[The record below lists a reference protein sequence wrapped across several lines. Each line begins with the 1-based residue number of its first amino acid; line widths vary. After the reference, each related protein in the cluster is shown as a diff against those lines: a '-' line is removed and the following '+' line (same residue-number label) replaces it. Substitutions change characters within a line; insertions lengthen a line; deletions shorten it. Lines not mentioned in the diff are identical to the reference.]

1 MLMEINPSTLIA
13 TIINFII
20 LLTILK
26 YFFFD
31 KVKAIIEERENLINE
46 QLDNAEEEA
55 EKARI
60 LVIENERTLKNAR
73 QEGKLITEKYKKKA
87 EKIYDEIVNEANREA
102 NASLERAKVEI
113 NREKEKVEYQLKK
126 EAIDLAIELSK
137 KVIEKNID
145 EEKNRELIGNFITKV
160 GNS

>member
-13 TIINFII
+13 TILNFVF
-20 LLTILK
+20 LLAILK

-31 KVKAIIEERENLINE
+31 KVEAIIGERENLINE

-55 EKARI
+55 EKARM
-60 LVIENERTLKNAR
+60 LAIENERILKNAR
-73 QEGKLITEKYKKKA
+73 QEGKLITEKHKKKA
-87 EKIYDEIVNEANREA
+87 EKIYDEIVGEANMEA
-102 NASLERAKVEI
+102 NAILERAKVEI

-145 EEKNRELIGNFITKV
+145 EEKNRELIGDFITKV

>member
-13 TIINFII
+13 TIINFVII
-20 LLTILK
+20 LAILK
-26 YFFFD
+26 YCFFN
-31 KVKAIIEERENLINE
+31 KVEAIIEERENLINE

-55 EKARI
+55 EKARM
-60 LVIENERTLKNAR
+60 LAIENERMLKNAR
-73 QEGKLITEKYKKKA
+73 EEGKLITERHKQKA
-87 EKIYDEIVNEANREA
+87 EKVYAEIIDEANKESKA
-102 NASLERAKVEI
+102 IIERAKVEI

-145 EEKNRELIGNFITKV
+145 EEKNRELIGDFITKV
-160 GNS
+160 GN

>member
-20 LLTILK
+20 LFAVLK
-26 YFFFD
+26 YFFFE
-31 KVKAIIEERENLINE
+31 KVQAIIEERENLINE
-46 QLDNAEEEA
+46 KLDYADEEA
-55 EKARI
+55 EKARMMA
-60 LVIENERTLKNAR
+60 IENERMLKNAR
-73 QEGKLITEKYKKKA
+73 EEGKLITERHKQKA
-87 EKIYDEIVNEANREA
+87 EKVNEANQEEKIII
-102 NASLERAKVEI
+102 ERAKVEI
-113 NREKEKVEYQLKK
+113 NREKEKVEDNLKR

-145 EEKNRELIGNFITKV
+145 EEKNRELIGEFITKV

>member
-20 LLTILK
+20 LFAVMK
-26 YFFFD
+26 HFFFE
-31 KVKAIIEERENLINE
+31 KVQGIIDERENLINDK
-46 QLDNAEEEA
+46 LDYADEEA
-55 EKARI
+55 EKARMI
-60 LVIENERTLKNAR
+60 AIENERMLKNAR
-73 QEGKLITEKYKKKA
+73 EEGKLITERHKQKA
-87 EKIYDEIVNEANREA
+87 EKVYDEIVAEAQQEA
-102 NASLERAKVEI
+102 KIIIERAKVEI
-113 NREKEKVEYQLKK
+113 NREKEKVEDKLKR

-145 EEKNRELIGNFITKV
+145 EEKNREIIGEFITKV

>member
-20 LLTILK
+20 LLAVLK
-26 YFFFD
+26 HFFFD
-31 KVKAIIEERENLINE
+31 KVGAIVNERENLINN
-46 QLDNAEEEA
+46 QLDYAEEEA
-55 EKARI
+55 EKARM
-60 LVIENERTLKNAR
+60 LAIENERMMKSAR
-73 QEGKLITEKYKKKA
+73 EEGKLITERHKQKA
-87 EKIYDEIVNEANREA
+87 EKVYDEIVNEANQEA
-102 NASLERAKVEI
+102 KIIIERAKVEI
-113 NREKEKVEYQLKK
+113 NREKEKVEDQLKR

-145 EEKNRELIGNFITKV
+145 EEKNRKLIGEFITKV